1 MSFTATPVFIFFTIG
16 TEMLGN
22 RTVTHA
28 TIQKKCQKSA
38 VKQRHSLFDL
48 VTVFVVIFVK
58 QVFRNEYFHQ
68 IYLFINQ
75 KYHYV
80 ITDNPFS
87 KNNMIGS
94 HTFNQTFNV
103 IMTFQVQSK
112 NNLHFATN
120 RTLLYICC
128 IKEAISKVRKPE

>member
-1 MSFTATPVFIFFTIG
+1 MSFTATPVFISFTIG

-68 IYLFINQ
+68 IYFFINQ
-75 KYHYV
+75 KYHYL
-80 ITDNPFS
+80 ITDNPFC

-103 IMTFQVQSK
+103 IMTFQI
-112 NNLHFATN
+112 
-120 RTLLYICC
+120 R
-128 IKEAISKVRKPE
+128 